1 MAHSLDYIFR
11 PKSIA
16 VIGASTQ
23 KGSIGWQLLNNLV
36 EYEFNGKLFPVNP
49 KATVLHSMK
58 CYPSV
63 LEIPD
68 EVDCAILVVPK
79 ELVLNVVDQCGQKG
93 IKGMVIITAGFKETG
108 LKGAELEKKLAEKL
122 VQYGIR
128 MVGPN
133 CFGVINTDPD
143 VRMNATFGKTQP
155 LAGKI
160 GFMSQSGALGE
171 AILYYAEQLRIGFS
185 MFASVGNKTNVSGND
200 LLEYWREDKNTE
212 MILLYVEN
220 FGNPRKFN
228 KIARQIS
235 KKKPIIVVKSGRT
248 AAGAKAAKSHTGV
261 IAGLDIGVDALLEQS
276 GVLRV
281 SSMEEL
287 FDLSMGFSMQ
297 PVPSGNSVAV
307 VTNAGGPGILF
318 TDAASNLGLEIT
330 QLSVETKDFLRKN
343 LREEAAIDNPVDLIA
358 SATPQEYS
366 LALDKIFQDEN
377 VDVVVVIFVQ
387 PITAD
392 ELATAKAIVE
402 VKKRYSKP
410 MLSCF
415 MGVAPRSEG
424 VKLLME
430 NNIPTYI
437 FPESIAKTLSAMVKY
452 KRWIEKPEGKIVSF
466 TGAKEKVQKIID
478 ETLQKNK
485 TQITGE
491 KALDI
496 FDAYKIPIAPYQIAE
511 TREEVVPIAKK
522 IGFPVVLKI
531 HNSEILHKTE
541 LGGVLLD
548 LRAEEEVRAGF
559 LDLKKKVEEQNL
571 SFCGVVVQKMIK
583 GGVETVL
590 GMTTDPIFGPL
601 IMFGLGGINVEILKD
616 VSFKVHPLT
625 DQDAE
630 EMIKSL
636 KGYPLLTG
644 FRGSKPV
651 DIQELQSSLLK
662 LSQLVTD
669 FPLIDQIDI
678 NPFIAS
684 EKKENTR
691 AVDARIILR
700 K

>member
-1 MAHSLDYIFR
+1 MSLSLDYIFK

-23 KGSIGWQLLNNLV
+23 KGSIGWQLLHNLI
-36 EYEFNGKLFPVNP
+36 EYEFNGKIFPVNP
-49 KATVLHSMK
+49 KVTVLHSMK

-63 LEIPD
+63 LDIPD
-68 EVDCAILVVPK
+68 EVDCAILVIPK

-93 IKGMVIITAGFKETG
+93 IKGLAVITAGFKETG
-108 LKGAELEKKLAEKL
+108 PKGAELEKKLGDKV
-122 VQYGIR
+122 VQYGMR

-155 LAGKI
+155 LPGKI

-171 AILYYAEQLRIGFS
+171 AILYYAEQLKIGFS

-200 LLEYWREDKNTE
+200 LLEYWREDKNTQ

-228 KIARQIS
+228 QIARGIT

-248 AAGAKAAKSHTGV
+248 AAGARAAKSHTGV
-261 IAGLDIGVDALLEQS
+261 IAGLDVGVDALLEQS

-297 PVPSGNSVAV
+297 PVPKGNRVAV

-318 TDAASNLGLEIT
+318 TDAAVNLGLEIT
-330 QLSVETKDFLRKN
+330 QFSSETRDFLRKN

-377 VDVVVVIFVQ
+377 VDSVVAIFVQ
-387 PITAD
+387 PITSD

-402 VKKRYSKP
+402 IKRKYSKP

-415 MGVAPRSEG
+415 MGVAPRSQG
-424 VKLLME
+424 VNLLME

-452 KRWIEKPEGKIVSF
+452 RKWIEKPEGKIISF
-466 TGAKEKVQKIID
+466 TGDKEKVQKIIS
-478 ETLQKNK
+478 ENLQKERIL
-485 TQITGE
+485 ITGE

-496 FDAYKIPIAPYQIAE
+496 FEAYRIPIAPYQIAK
-511 TREEVVPIAKK
+511 TAEEASSVAQKV
-522 IGFPVVLKI
+522 GYPVVMKI
-531 HNSEILHKTE
+531 HNPEILHKTE

-548 LRAEEEVRAGF
+548 LRDDQEVQVGF
-559 LDLKKKVEEQNL
+559 SDLKKKVEKLNL

-601 IMFGLGGINVEILKD
+601 LMFGLGGINVEILKD

-644 FRGSKPV
+644 FRGSKTV
-651 DIQELQSSLLK
+651 DIQELQTCLLK

-669 FPLIDQIDI
+669 FPVIDQIDI
-678 NPFIAS
+678 NPFIVS
-684 EKKENTR
+684 ENKENTK

-700 K
+700 Q

>member
-1 MAHSLDYIFR
+1 MAHSLDYIFK

-23 KGSIGWQLLNNLV
+23 KGSIGWQLLHNLI
-36 EYEFNGKLFPVNP
+36 EYEFNGKIFPVNP
-49 KATVLHSMK
+49 KASVLHSMK
-58 CYPSV
+58 CYSSV
-63 LEIPD
+63 LDIPD

-79 ELVLNVVDQCGQKG
+79 ELVLDVVDQCGEKK
-93 IKGMVIITAGFKETG
+93 IKGLVIVTAGFKETG
-108 LKGAELEKKLAEKL
+108 PKGAELEKKLADKL
-122 VQYGIR
+122 LQYGMR

-133 CFGVINTDPD
+133 CFGVINTDPK

-155 LAGKI
+155 LPGKI

-171 AILYYAEQLRIGFS
+171 AILYYAEQLKIGFS

-212 MILLYVEN
+212 MILLYLEN

-228 KIARQIS
+228 KIAREIT
-235 KKKPIIVVKSGRT
+235 KKKPIIAVKSGRT
-248 AAGAKAAKSHTGV
+248 SAGAKAAKSHTGV
-261 IAGLDIGVDALLEQS
+261 LAGLDIGVDALMEQS
-276 GVLRV
+276 GALRV

-297 PVPSGNSVAV
+297 PIPNGNRVAV

-330 QLSVETKDFLRKN
+330 QLSEETRKFLGKN

-366 LALDKIFQDEN
+366 LALDKIFQDGN
-377 VDVVVVIFVQ
+377 VDTVVVIFVQ
-387 PITAD
+387 PVISD
-392 ELATAKAIVE
+392 ELATAQAIIE
-402 VKKRYSKP
+402 VKKKYSKP

-415 MGVAPRSEG
+415 MGVSPRSQG
-424 VKLLME
+424 LKLLMD

-452 KRWIEKPEGKIVSF
+452 RSWLEKPEGQFVSF
-466 TGAKEKVQKIID
+466 TGDREKVQKIIS
-478 ETLQKNK
+478 ESLQREK

-491 KALDI
+491 QAMDI
-496 FDAYKIPIAPYQIAE
+496 FEAYSIPIAPYQIAK
-511 TREEVVPIAKK
+511 TPEEAVSVAER
-522 IGFPVVLKI
+522 IGYPVVLKI
-531 HNSEILHKTE
+531 HNPEILHKTE
-541 LGGVLLD
+541 LGGVILD
-548 LRAEEEVRAGF
+548 LRDEKEVQKGF
-559 LDLKKKVEEQNL
+559 LNLKKKIEKKNL

-583 GGVETVL
+583 GGVETVM
-590 GMTTDPIFGPL
+590 GMSTDPVFGPL

-616 VSFKVHPLT
+616 VSFKVQPLT

-651 DIQELQSSLLK
+651 DIEELKTCLLK

-669 FPLIDQIDI
+669 FPVIDQIDI
-678 NPFIAS
+678 NPFIVS
-684 EKKENTR
+684 ENKENTK

-700 K
+700 Q

>member
-1 MAHSLDYIFR
+1 MTHSLDYIFK

-23 KGSIGWQLLNNLV
+23 KGSIGWQLLHNLI
-36 EYEFNGKLFPVNP
+36 EYEFNGKIFPVNP
-49 KATVLHSMK
+49 KVAVLHSMK

-63 LEIPD
+63 LDIPD

-79 ELVLNVVDQCGQKG
+79 ELILNIVDQCGEKG
-93 IKGMVIITAGFKETG
+93 IKGMVIVTAGFKETG
-108 LKGAELEKKLAEKL
+108 PKGAELEKKLGEKL

-133 CFGVINTDPD
+133 CFGVINTDPE
-143 VRMNATFGKTQP
+143 VRMNATFGKTEP
-155 LAGKI
+155 LPGKI

-171 AILYYAEQLRIGFS
+171 AILYYAEQLKIGFS

-212 MILLYVEN
+212 MILLYLEN

-228 KIARQIS
+228 KIAREIT
-235 KKKPIIVVKSGRT
+235 KRKPIIAVKSGRT
-248 AAGAKAAKSHTGV
+248 LAGAKAAKSHTGV
-261 IAGLDIGVDALLEQS
+261 LAGLDIGVDALMEQS
-276 GVLRV
+276 GALRV

-297 PVPSGNSVAV
+297 PVPKGNRVAV

-330 QLSVETKDFLRKN
+330 QLSDETKKFLRKN

-377 VDVVVVIFVQ
+377 VDAVVVIFVQ
-387 PITAD
+387 PVISD
-392 ELATAKAIVE
+392 ELATAQAIIE
-402 VKKRYSKP
+402 IKKKYSKP

-415 MGVAPRSEG
+415 MGVAPRSQG
-424 VKLLME
+424 LKLLME

-452 KRWIEKPEGKIVSF
+452 RRWLEKPEGQFVSF
-466 TGAKEKVQKIID
+466 TGDREKVQKIIQD
-478 ETLQKNK
+478 TLQKDK
-485 TQITGE
+485 IQVTGE
-491 KALDI
+491 QALDI
-496 FDAYKIPIAPYQIAE
+496 FEAYSIPIAPYQIAK
-511 TREEVVPIAKK
+511 TPEEAVSVAEK
-522 IGFPVVLKI
+522 IGYPVVLKI
-531 HNSEILHKTE
+531 HNPEVLHKTE

-548 LRAEEEVRAGF
+548 LRDEKEIQKGF
-559 LDLKKKVEEQNL
+559 SNLKKKIEKKNF

-583 GGVETVL
+583 GGVETVM
-590 GMTTDPIFGPL
+590 GMSTDPVFGPL

-616 VSFKVHPLT
+616 VSFKVQPLT
-625 DQDAE
+625 DQDAQ

-651 DIQELQSSLLK
+651 DIEELKVCLLK

-669 FPLIDQIDI
+669 FPVIDQIDI
-678 NPFIAS
+678 NPFIVS
-684 EKKENTR
+684 ETKENTK

-700 K
+700 Q

>member
-1 MAHSLDYIFR
+1 MAHSLDYIFK

-23 KGSIGWQLLNNLV
+23 KGSIGWQLLHNLI
-36 EYEFNGKLFPVNP
+36 EYEFNGKIFPVNP
-49 KATVLHSMK
+49 KVSVLHSMK

-68 EVDCAILVVPK
+68 QVDCAILVVPK
-79 ELVLNVVDQCGQKG
+79 ELVLNMVDQCGEKG
-93 IKGMVIITAGFKETG
+93 IKGMVIVTAGFKETG
-108 LKGAELEKKLAEKL
+108 PKGAELEKKLADKL
-122 VQYGIR
+122 LQYGMR

-133 CFGVINTDPD
+133 CFGVINTDPE

-155 LAGKI
+155 LPGKI

-171 AILYYAEQLRIGFS
+171 AILYYAEQLKIGFS

-200 LLEYWREDKNTE
+200 LLEYWREDQNTE
-212 MILLYVEN
+212 MILLYLEN

-228 KIARQIS
+228 KIAREIT
-235 KKKPIIVVKSGRT
+235 KKKPIIAVKSGRT
-248 AAGAKAAKSHTGV
+248 LAGAKAAKSHTGV
-261 IAGLDIGVDALLEQS
+261 LAGLDIGVDALMEQS

-297 PVPSGNSVAV
+297 PVPKGDRVAV

-330 QLSVETKDFLRKN
+330 QLSDETKIFLRKN

-377 VDVVVVIFVQ
+377 VDAVVVIFVQ
-387 PITAD
+387 PVISD
-392 ELATAKAIVE
+392 ELATAQAIIE
-402 VKKRYSKP
+402 IKKKYSKP

-437 FPESIAKTLSAMVKY
+437 FPESIAKTLSAMAKY
-452 KRWIEKPEGKIVSF
+452 RSWIEKPEGKIISF
-466 TGAKEKVQKIID
+466 TGDKEKVQKIINH
-478 ETLQKNK
+478 TLQKDK
-485 TQITGE
+485 IQITGE
-491 KALDI
+491 QALDI
-496 FDAYKIPIAPYQIAE
+496 FEAYSIPIAPYQIAK
-511 TREEVVPIAKK
+511 TAEEAVSVAEK
-522 IGFPVVLKI
+522 IGYPVVLKI
-531 HNSEILHKTE
+531 HNPEVLHKTE
-541 LGGVLLD
+541 LGGVILD
-548 LRAEEEVRAGF
+548 LRDEKEIQKGF
-559 LDLKKKVEEQNL
+559 SNLKKKIEKKNL
-571 SFCGVVVQKMIK
+571 PFCGVVVQKMIK

-590 GMTTDPIFGPL
+590 GMSTDPIFGPL

-616 VSFKVHPLT
+616 VSFKVQPLT
-625 DQDAE
+625 DQDAQ

-651 DIQELQSSLLK
+651 DIQELQTCLLK

-669 FPLIDQIDI
+669 FPVIDQIDI
-678 NPFIAS
+678 NPFIVS
-684 EKKENTR
+684 ETKENTK

-700 K
+700 Q

>member
-1 MAHSLDYIFR
+1 MAQSLDYIFR

-63 LEIPD
+63 LDIPD

-79 ELVLNVVDQCGQKG
+79 ELVLKAVDQCGQKG

-108 LKGAELEKKLAEKL
+108 PNGAELEKKLGEKI
-122 VQYGIR
+122 VQYGMR

-133 CFGVINTDPD
+133 CFGVINTDPQ

-155 LAGKI
+155 LPGKI

-171 AILYYAEQLRIGFS
+171 AILYYAEQLKIGFS

-200 LLEYWREDKNTE
+200 LLEYWEEDKNTE

-228 KIARQIS
+228 QIARGIT

-261 IAGLDIGVDALLEQS
+261 IAGLDVGVDALLEQS

-297 PVPSGNSVAV
+297 PVPKGNRVAV

-318 TDAASNLGLEIT
+318 TDAAVNLGLEIT
-330 QLSVETKDFLRKN
+330 QLSEETRDFLRKN
-343 LREEAAIDNPVDLIA
+343 LREEAAVDNPVDLIA
-358 SATPQEYS
+358 SATPKEYS
-366 LALDKIFQDEN
+366 LALDKIFQDN
-377 VDVVVVIFVQ
+377 KIDSVVVIFVQ

-402 VKKRYSKP
+402 VKKRYDKP

-452 KRWIEKPEGKIVSF
+452 HVWMERPEGHFVSCK
-466 TGAKEKVQKIID
+466 GDKEKVQKIIT
-478 ETLQKNK
+478 EVLQKDK
-485 TQITGE
+485 TQVTGE

-496 FDAYKIPIAPYQIAE
+496 FEAYGIPIAPYK
-511 TREEVVPIAKK
+511 IAKTAEEAVSVAK
-522 IGFPVVLKI
+522 NMGYPVVMKI
-531 HNSEILHKTE
+531 HNPEILHKTE

-548 LRAEEEVRAGF
+548 LRDEKEVQAGF
-559 LDLKKKVEEQNL
+559 SDLKKKVEGKNL

-616 VSFKVHPLT
+616 VSFKVHPLS

-636 KGYPLLTG
+636 KGYRLLTG

-651 DIQELQSSLLK
+651 DLQELQSCLLK

-669 FPLIDQIDI
+669 FPVIDQIDI

-684 EKKENTR
+684 DTKENSK
-691 AVDARIILR
+691 AADARVILR